1 MLWSLAN
8 IAFFLVCLLTANS
21 LQIDLFP
28 GKEQCIGQ
36 ELDQLENAVFA
47 ISAVAKVKDPKQKV
61 ALTVTDPEE
70 EYLLQEIIS
79 IGAKLKESNHQ
90 IESRG
95 LYELCF
101 ALHGGKTPV
110 RIFFH
115 VEYRADS
122 SRKVKEDELPTL
134 ERQLLEVQT
143 KIDEISKE
151 IEHTRKQEMSLKEAG
166 ETISSR
172 IQWFSALSIIVL
184 LSTSIWQ
191 IIYLRNFFS
200 SKKLL

>member
-1 MLWSLAN
+1 MWSLAF
-8 IAFFLVCLLTANS
+8 IVTSFLVFLSISDS
-21 LQIDLFP
+21 LQIDLYP
-28 GKEQCIGQ
+28 GQEQCIGE

-47 ISAVAKVKDPKQKV
+47 TSAVSKVKDPKQKV
-61 ALTVTDPEE
+61 TVTVTDPEE
-70 EYLLQEIIS
+70 EYVLQEKIS
-79 IGAKLKESNHQ
+79 IGAKLKEISHK
-90 IESRG
+90 IETRG
-95 LYELCF
+95 LYEMCF
-101 ALHGGKTPV
+101 ELHGGKAPV

-115 VEYRADS
+115 TQYRADS

-134 ERQLLEVQT
+134 EKQLQEVQA
-143 KIDEISKE
+143 KIDEISRE
-151 IEHTRKQEMSLKEAG
+151 IEHTRRQEMTLKEAG

-191 IIYLRNFFS
+191 IIYLRNFFT